1 MVSVCM
7 YVGRRG
13 GFKLYVISIIPW
25 EKEGYYYEKTNFY
38 TDMILDFED
47 KLSSLLTLTIAK
59 RLLQPFT
66 FVGMLLN
73 FWSNASEI
81 LWAGSVEI
89 ISTLSLVWASWRAI
103 LQLKKKRKGYCCVK
117 LNSTQSYLLDT
128 VCLKEQWCQ
137 IILFKD
143 SLI

>member
-1 MVSVCM
+1 
-7 YVGRRG
+7 
-13 GFKLYVISIIPW
+13 
-25 EKEGYYYEKTNFY
+25 
-38 TDMILDFED
+38 MILDFED

-103 LQLKKKRKGYCCVK
+103 LQLKKKKEKGTALLNWTAHKANFLILSVWKNSDVK
-117 LNSTQSYLLDT
+117 
-128 VCLKEQWCQ
+128 
-137 IILFKD
+137 
-143 SLI
+143 

>member
-1 MVSVCM
+1 
-7 YVGRRG
+7 
-13 GFKLYVISIIPW
+13 
-25 EKEGYYYEKTNFY
+25 
-38 TDMILDFED
+38 MILDFED

-59 RLLQPFT
+59 RLLQPLT

-103 LQLKKKRKGYCCVK
+103 LQLQKKKRKDYCFVK
-117 LNSTQSYLLDT
+117 LNRTQSYLLDT

-137 IILFKD
+137 IILFKEKLD
-143 SLI
+143 LKRCYISLNVVAVLTLLFLRNNFFSFMI